1 MIIAIA
7 AEEGG
12 VGKSTLA
19 VNLAVWR
26 ARQGRKVLLVDGDRI
41 HASASAWVTRR
52 GSLEQ
57 EPLVSGTML
66 GGDFTAS
73 QVKTIAV
80 LFDDVIID
88 GRSGNDKSLLDS
100 LLVADCCLAPMRLN
114 RFDLLSMVNMGKL
127 VEQAKA
133 VNPGLK
139 ALAVISQAPTTGR
152 GADAQE
158 VRELIQKAVPGYRLL
173 DQVIHTREAWNQSIN
188 MGLGVME
195 LTSDESAE
203 ASEELEAVATE
214 IWDSGVRRTNWRLKC
229 SSLQWIWKR
238 CLGWTHIRRSGSTSV
253 FASLSRCTRSSSTWS
268 ATPWGPASIALPS
281 KPWKRLSTRGWKSW
295 ASSDCLQLHRS
306 CVSNA

>member
-26 ARQGRKVLLVDGDRI
+26 ARQGRKVLLVDGERI
-41 HASASAWVTRR
+41 QASASSWAVRR
-52 GSLEQ
+52 GEDDCSPRVTCAWFEGEQ
-57 EPLVSGTML
+57 IG
-66 GGDFTAS
+66 S
-73 QVKTIAV
+73 QVKAV
-80 LFDDVIID
+80 AALFDDVIID

-100 LLVADCCLAPMRLN
+100 LLVADCCLAPMRPN

-203 ASEELEAVATE
+203 AREELEAVATE
-214 IWDSGVRRTNWRLKC
+214 IWDSGVSKNELAT
-229 SSLQWIWKR
+229 QVQF
-238 CLGWTHIRRSGSTSV
+238 TSMD
-253 FASLSRCTRSSSTWS
+253 LEE
-268 ATPWGPASIALPS
+268 
-281 KPWKRLSTRGWKSW
+281 KPWLDANPRIKIHFGLRIPEPLHKKFEYAANHTLGASMQSFALQALEEAVHKRLEELGK
-295 ASSDCLQLHRS
+295 L
-306 CVSNA
+306 

>member
-41 HASASAWVTRR
+41 QASASSWAVRR
-52 GSLEQ
+52 GEDDCSPRVTCSWFEGEQ
-57 EPLVSGTML
+57 IG
-66 GGDFTAS
+66 S
-73 QVKTIAV
+73 QVKAV
-80 LFDDVIID
+80 AALFDDVIID
-88 GRSGNDKSLLDS
+88 GRSGNYKSLLDS

-203 ASEELEAVATE
+203 AREELEAVATE
-214 IWDSGVRRTNWRLKC
+214 IWDSGVSKNELATQVQFTSMDLEEMPWLDAHPKIRIHFGLRIPEPLHKKFEYVVSHTLGASKH
-229 SSLQWIWKR
+229 SFALQ
-238 CLGWTHIRRSGSTSV
+238 
-253 FASLSRCTRSSSTWS
+253 
-268 ATPWGPASIALPS
+268 ALEEAVH
-281 KPWKRLSTRGWKSW
+281 KRLEELGK
-295 ASSDCLQLHRS
+295 L
-306 CVSNA
+306 